1 MGFTS
6 RAPSRFAVTP
16 PARPAATLPDGAA
29 LRRPPPWWDRVDL
42 AVALFMQRH
51 GMVML
56 RISLA
61 VVYLWFGILKP
72 LHLSPATGLVIKTT
86 TWIPLPPRIV
96 VPLLG
101 WWEVAIGV
109 GLLFRRTLR
118 GALLLLFLQMPGTAL
133 PLVLLPHVCFTHFP
147 YAPTLEGQYII
158 KNLTLL
164 SAAIVV
170 GGTVRFGARRSEQ
183 KQVTMVL

>member
-1 MGFTS
+1 M
-6 RAPSRFAVTP
+6 P
-16 PARPAATLPDGAA
+16 PAPRDDLPQRSRPAATIPDAAA
-29 LRRPPPWWDRVDL
+29 LRRTPPWWDRFDL
-42 AVALFMQRH
+42 AIALFMQRH

-72 LHLSPATGLVIKTT
+72 FHLSPAAGLVIKTT
-86 TWIPLPPRIV
+86 TWIPIPPRIF

-109 GLLFRRTLR
+109 GLLFRRALR
-118 GALLLLFLQMPGTAL
+118 GALLLLFIQMPGTAL

-158 KNLTLL
+158 KNLTLI

>member
-1 MGFTS
+1 MS
-6 RAPSRFAVTP
+6 ARP
-16 PARPAATLPDGAA
+16 PARPAPTLPDSTA
-29 LRRPPPWWDRVDL
+29 LARRPPWWDRIDL
-42 AVALFMQRH
+42 ALALFMQRH
-51 GMVML
+51 GMRLL

-61 VVYLWFGILKP
+61 IVYIWFGILKP
-72 LHLSPATGLVIKTT
+72 FHLSPAAALVIRTT
-86 TWIPLPPRIV
+86 TWIPIPPRIF

-109 GLLFRRTLR
+109 GLLYRPFARA
-118 GALLLLFLQMPGTAL
+118 ALLLLFVQMPGTAL

-158 KNLTLL
+158 KNLTLI

-183 KQVTMVL
+183 KQVTMIL